1 MEFKMLSSAIL
12 SIYSVSM
19 YKVVAVRRYKKK
31 KQQTN
36 RIKIII
42 IFFNIK
48 LIITSSAKI
57 QQSIKCKDLQ

>member
-31 KQQTN
+31 NNNN